1 MAINPFSKSKV
12 CPLEEDLTKAREE
25 NANALDGLLGEI
37 GAFLKG
43 DPCTPAMPAA
53 EPRRAAAGRP
63 WPPHRH

>member
-1 MAINPFSKSKV
+1 MANPFSKSKT
-12 CPLEEDLTKAREE
+12 CPLEQDLTKARED

-43 DPCTPAMPAA
+43 DTCAPKPLAAA

-63 WPPHRH
+63 WPPQRH